1 MFDWLPAYSI
11 LPTLTPHLCEAPL
24 FAKEGNRLGLM
35 AYCIAY
41 AQFYFLMS
49 ESGIVLMTDSILHT
63 DYCIAEAESY
73 FLMAGSSF
81 AYAQFH
87 FPMVGSG
94 IVLTADGLLPIKNI
108 APILLPLFVLLYSGN
123 IIW

>member
-1 MFDWLPAYSI
+1 MFDLLTAYSL

-41 AQFYFLMS
+41 AQFHFLMS
-49 ESGIVLMTDSILHT
+49 ESGIVLMTDSIRHT
-63 DYCIAEAESY
+63 ECCIAEAESY
-73 FLMAGSSF
+73 FLMAGSAF

-87 FPMVGSG
+87 FPIVGSG
-94 IVLTADGLLPIKNI
+94 IVLTADGLLPNADFI
-108 APILLPLFVLLYSGN
+108 
-123 IIW
+123 